1 MCSEHPP
8 SITSIMPCKLS
19 TSSVSRS
26 LKKQAT
32 SGCPHIRLVPNL
44 GPVDQNFVFDIIK
57 RELKPGVS
65 YRIGRFSE
73 KNFIEPKL
81 SFKSKVVSRNHAE
94 LWTEQGKVTDET
106 REEGKKRDTH
116 ASVRSFCV
124 TLGLRVARL
133 SITSDSVRPT
143 RKVKGKNSETET

>member
-8 SITSIMPCKLS
+8 SIMPCKLS

-57 RELKPGVS
+57 RELKPGVL

-73 KNFIEPKL
+73 KNFIEPKF

-106 REEGKKRDTH
+106 R
-116 ASVRSFCV
+116 
-124 TLGLRVARL
+124 
-133 SITSDSVRPT
+133 
-143 RKVKGKNSETET
+143 